1 MQERWTGR
9 GRAPRSA
16 CLLVA
21 LAGIVLAL
29 AAGCGGDDSG
39 DASKPGDG
47 DRDGGRAGRD
57 GGSARDASTSTRDA
71 AAVDAGMFAADE
83 PLSAPDLTWTWVDF
97 PNTQCRNGST
107 AGIALSLNGD
117 SDKLMIYLEGGGAC
131 FDGLT
136 CVGNPDSVG
145 DQRLERTGGLFAR
158 GQPENP
164 VADWNH
170 VFVPYCTGDVHAGT
184 NPRGVI
190 PGLPEQRFVGR
201 LNLEK
206 FLLRIVPTF
215 PNASQVLLTG
225 VSAGGFGAA
234 ANTEFVQRAFGD
246 IPVTVIDDSG
256 PPMSTEYLPECLQ
269 ARWRQLWGF
278 EESILADC
286 GADCPNPDD
295 YSIPYTLHVAR
306 EFPDRMGGLIETTA
320 DSVITLFYG
329 YGTNNC
335 TGSLL
340 TPMSAEDFT
349 AGLLDYRATVQ
360 DAGANLGTYFVTGSQ
375 HTWLGGASLY
385 TQTTG
390 GVRMID
396 WVTDIIEGRAA
407 EHVGP

>member
-1 MQERWTGR
+1 MQWRWTGR
-9 GRAPRSA
+9 GA

-21 LAGIVLAL
+21 ML
-29 AAGCGGDDSG
+29 AAGCSGDDSG
-39 DASKPGDG
+39 DASAAGD
-47 DRDGGRAGRD
+47 DERDGGP
-57 GGSARDASTSTRDA
+57 ARDAGPSSADGA
-71 AAVDAGMFAADE
+71 ADAGDGGAFVADE
-83 PLSAPDLTWTWVDF
+83 PLAAPDLVWTWVDF

-107 AGIALSLNGD
+107 AGLALSLNSD
-117 SDKLMIYLEGGGAC
+117 SDKVMIFLQGGGAC

-145 DQRLERTGGLFAR
+145 DQRLQQTGGLFAR
-158 GQPENP
+158 EQADNP
-164 VADWNH
+164 VKDWNH

-184 NPRGVI
+184 NAQGVI

-206 FLLRIVPTF
+206 FLQRIVPTF

-256 PPMSTEYLPECLQ
+256 PPMSTDYLPECLQ
-269 ARWRQLWGF
+269 ARWRQTWGF
-278 EESILADC
+278 EQSILADC
-286 GADCPNPDD
+286 GDDCPNPDD

-349 AGLLDYRATVQ
+349 AGLLDYRAIVQ
-360 DAGANLGTYFVTGSQ
+360 DAGANLGTYFVPGSQ
-375 HTWLGGASLY
+375 HTWLGGNALY

-407 EHVGP
+407 AHVGP

>member
-1 MQERWTGR
+1 
-9 GRAPRSA
+9 
-16 CLLVA
+16 
-21 LAGIVLAL
+21 
-29 AAGCGGDDSG
+29 
-39 DASKPGDG
+39 
-47 DRDGGRAGRD
+47 
-57 GGSARDASTSTRDA
+57 
-71 AAVDAGMFAADE
+71 
-83 PLSAPDLTWTWVDF
+83 
-97 PNTQCRNGST
+97 
-107 AGIALSLNGD
+107 
-117 SDKLMIYLEGGGAC
+117 
-131 FDGLT
+131 
-136 CVGNPDSVG
+136 
-145 DQRLERTGGLFAR
+145 
-158 GQPENP
+158 
-164 VADWNH
+164 
-170 VFVPYCTGDVHAGT
+170 VHAGT
-184 NPRGVI
+184 NAQGVI

-206 FLLRIVPTF
+206 FLQRIVPTF

-256 PPMSTEYLPECLQ
+256 PPMSTDYLPECLQ
-269 ARWRQLWGF
+269 ARWRQTWGF
-278 EESILADC
+278 EQSILADC
-286 GADCPNPDD
+286 GDDCPNPDD

-349 AGLLDYRATVQ
+349 AGLLDYRAIVQ
-360 DAGANLGTYFVTGSQ
+360 DAGANLGTYFVPGSQ
-375 HTWLGGASLY
+375 HTWLGGNALY

-407 EHVGP
+407 AHVGP